1 MTTSEIISKIF
12 DGTCML
18 FLGSGFSFGATNSNP
33 KNSQFKGAGTLA
45 NMLLDD
51 AGYPSRTNDL
61 RKASS
66 AYLRRKTPEELI
78 ALLTQE
84 FHATSISESHDY
96 IGSHNWFRIY
106 TTNYDNIMELSYNK
120 ASKRLMPI
128 TLSSPHRKNEDYRQY
143 CVHLN
148 GYIDSL
154 TPLT

>member
-12 DGTCML
+12 DGNCML

-33 KNSQFKGAGTLA
+33 KDPKFKGAGTLA
-45 NMLLDD
+45 NMLLED
-51 AGYPSRTNDL
+51 AGYSSRATDL

-66 AYLRRKTPEELI
+66 AYLRKKTPEELI
-78 ALLTQE
+78 ALLKQE

-96 IGSHNWFRIY
+96 IGIHNWFRIY

-128 TLSSPHRKNEDYRQY
+128 TLSSPHRKNENYRNIAFISMA
-143 CVHLN
+143 L
-148 GYIDSL
+148 
-154 TPLT
+154 

>member
-33 KNSQFKGAGTLA
+33 KNFQFKGAGTLA

-84 FHATSISESHDY
+84 FHATSIWHKKEKMFLY
-96 IGSHNWFRIY
+96 MI
-106 TTNYDNIMELSYNK
+106 NIQLEQY
-120 ASKRLMPI
+120 
-128 TLSSPHRKNEDYRQY
+128 RKLRKYVN
-143 CVHLN
+143 
-148 GYIDSL
+148 DSR
-154 TPLT
+154 TP

>member
-1 MTTSEIISKIF
+1 
-12 DGTCML
+12 ML

-106 TTNYDNIMELSYNK
+106 TTNYDNSISRRLSR
-120 ASKRLMPI
+120 SI
-128 TLSSPHRKNEDYRQY
+128 CLSDA
-143 CVHLN
+143 
-148 GYIDSL
+148 
-154 TPLT
+154 

>member
-66 AYLRRKTPEELI
+66 AYLRRKTPEEFI
-78 ALLTQE
+78 CAVGTR
-84 FHATSISESHDY
+84 TSC
-96 IGSHNWFRIY
+96 
-106 TTNYDNIMELSYNK
+106 
-120 ASKRLMPI
+120 P
-128 TLSSPHRKNEDYRQY
+128 
-143 CVHLN
+143 
-148 GYIDSL
+148 
-154 TPLT
+154 PLGARTSRPPGTF